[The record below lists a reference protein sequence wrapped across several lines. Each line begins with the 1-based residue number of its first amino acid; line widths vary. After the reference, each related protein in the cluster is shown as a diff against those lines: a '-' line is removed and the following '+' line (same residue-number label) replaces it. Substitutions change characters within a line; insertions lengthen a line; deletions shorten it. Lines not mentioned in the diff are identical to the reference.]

1 MSETRYYLGDP
12 SDLDGLTREEVIDLT
27 DADYADCEDRYEE
40 LITEV
45 YDTVSIGELTWEAG
59 RVLRELDPI
68 AFRCGVSDL
77 TCEIDLDD
85 YPSGDED
92 GVEEYVSVCPA
103 CGAYIDYCQGHG
115 AIGDPHGAR
124 VLEAH
129 DDGIH
134 DGCHPAAI
142 YNGQCD

>member
-27 DADYADCEDRYEE
+27 DADYADYEDRYEE

-45 YDTVSIGELTWEAG
+45 YDTVSIGELTWDAG

-68 AFRCGVSDL
+68 AFQCGLADQ

-85 YPSGDED
+85 YPSDSE
-92 GVEEYVSVCPA
+92 
-103 CGAYIDYCQGHG
+103 
-115 AIGDPHGAR
+115 
-124 VLEAH
+124 
-129 DDGIH
+129 
-134 DGCHPAAI
+134 
-142 YNGQCD
+142 